1 MLPLLC
7 GKRSLAVDRNYVSYV
22 GQKAH
27 GGLFPALRRALG
39 SDGTYMRLS
48 LLRMSTHGLSTAG
61 LSRQPPAF
69 PRRLLCTRTMRE
81 RRQTPH
87 NLLHARAYKRK
98 NVPRE
103 KQNCRRVPTS
113 GASRVP
119 SLPRPEEPSPSRAPS
134 PFSAKDTHTHTHTH
148 THPTI
153 PHQNLSVRCLLQHHR
168 EASHLIRSCLPGGPV
183 PGRSDTTTAP
193 ARRPPKQGGFSERCF
208 SPSAPDGRRRLG
220 VEADALYGA
229 PLRVWVVYGCK
240 FGTCLAWGND
250 RGMRLQSGA

>member
-1 MLPLLC
+1 
-7 GKRSLAVDRNYVSYV
+7 
-22 GQKAH
+22 
-27 GGLFPALRRALG
+27 
-39 SDGTYMRLS
+39 MRLS

-98 NVPRE
+98 TCLAKNKTAVVFLLLE
-103 KQNCRRVPTS
+103 RRVCP
-113 GASRVP
+113 
-119 SLPRPEEPSPSRAPS
+119 LSPAPKKHRLLVHHLL
-134 PFSAKDTHTHTHTH
+134 SAQKTHTHTHTH

-168 EASHLIRSCLPGGPV
+168 EASHLVRSCLPGGPV
-183 PGRSDTTTAP
+183 PGRSDTTPAP

-229 PLRVWVVYGCK
+229 PLRVWVVYGSK